1 MIELVV
7 QKGSLVPADGRAQQ
21 ALRDMHLGL
30 GEIVHAKIT
39 QPRNPHFFRLAHQ
52 IGTLAKENIST
63 FELLSSHQALKR
75 LQYESGVQCEYME
88 MRIPH
93 VGMVEVRVP
102 KSIAFDKMD
111 ETAFRAMISALCSHI
126 AETYWPDCTEE
137 QIEQMAG
144 AMVD

>member
-1 MIELVV
+1 MIELIV
-7 QKGSLVPADGRAQQ
+7 QKGSLVPADGRAQE
-21 ALRDMHLGL
+21 ALRDMRLGL

-63 FELLSSHQALKR
+63 FELLTSHQALKR
-75 LQYESGVQCEYME
+75 LQYESGVECDQME
-88 MRIPH
+88 MRVPN

-111 ETAFRAMISALCSHI
+111 ETAFRAMTSALCSYI

>member
-1 MIELVV
+1 MSSDPTSTLKSISMIELIV
-7 QKGSLVPADGRAQQ
+7 QKGSLVPADGRAQE
-21 ALRDMHLGL
+21 ALL
-30 GEIVHAKIT
+30 T
-39 QPRNPHFFRLAHQ
+39 
-52 IGTLAKENIST
+52 
-63 FELLSSHQALKR
+63 SHQALKR
-75 LQYESGVQCEYME
+75 LQYESGVECDQME
-88 MRIPH
+88 MRVPN

-111 ETAFRAMISALCSHI
+111 ETAFRAMTSALCSYI